1 MKILFLSH
9 NFYPDIG
16 GIEVNSDILAQ
27 AFSEVGHDVH
37 LLTWSKDPTNKKFPY
52 VVIRNPNKR
61 KLFLEHSWA
70 DLVFENNPCLRLA
83 WPNLFFRNP
92 SVIVL
97 NTWIT
102 RINGKIGFQDRIKL
116 LWLKRASK
124 VIAVS
129 DAIRKRC
136 WPSATVIANPYR
148 SDQFK
153 IIPGIEKTID
163 FVFLGRLVS
172 DKGADH
178 AIKAI
183 YQLVN
188 LKYKSSSFNKKTLFT
203 IIGSG
208 PEYHTLQQLIVEL
221 KMEAYIK
228 LVGPLSGEALAI
240 CLNRHRYL
248 LVPSL
253 WEEPFG
259 NVVLEAMACGCLPIV
274 SDGGGLPDA
283 IGDAGLK
290 FNRGDINSLVNTIIK
305 ITNNPLLELKLKNEA
320 ITHLTAH
327 QPNVVASKYL
337 DVVELALHHIEKS
350 NESTYITSDR

>member
-1 MKILFLSH
+1 MRILFLSH

-27 AFSEVGHDVH
+27 AFSEVGHEVH

-52 VVIRNPNKR
+52 PVIRNPSKR
-61 KLFLEHSWA
+61 KLFMEHSWA
-70 DLVFENNPCLRLA
+70 ELIFENNPSLRLA
-83 WPNLFFRNP
+83 WPNIFFRKP
-92 SVIVL
+92 SVIAL
-97 NTWIT
+97 NTWIS

-148 SDQFK
+148 MNEFR
-153 IIPGIEKTID
+153 IIPGIKKTKE

-178 AIKAI
+178 AIKAVKLLI
-183 YQLVN
+183 TTKPEIN
-188 LKYKSSSFNKKTLFT
+188 NENKITLT

-208 PEYHTLQQLIVEL
+208 PEQKNLLKLIQDLEMDNYV
-221 KMEAYIK
+221 K
-228 LVGPLSGEALAI
+228 LTGPLRGEDLAV
-240 CLNRHRYL
+240 CLNRHRFL

-283 IGDAGLK
+283 IGNAGLK
-290 FNRGDINSLVNTIIK
+290 FPRGNIKAMVETIINV
-305 ITNNPLLELKLKNEA
+305 INNPNLEQQLKLA
-320 ITHLTAH
+320 ATAH
-327 QPNVVASKYL
+327 LKLHEPSKVANQYLKVIESAFYSKQ
-337 DVVELALHHIEKS
+337 
-350 NESTYITSDR
+350 

>member
-1 MKILFLSH
+1 MRILFLTH

-27 AFSEVGHDVH
+27 AFTDAGHDVH
-37 LLTWSKDPTNKKFPY
+37 LLTWSKDSSNRKFSY
-52 VVIRNPNKR
+52 LVIRNPSKR
-61 KLFLEHSWA
+61 KLFFEHAWA

-83 WPNLFFRNP
+83 WPSLFFRKY

-102 RINGKIGFQDRIKL
+102 RIDGQIGFQDRLKR
-116 LWLKRASK
+116 LWLKRADK

-129 DAIRKRC
+129 DAIRRKC
-136 WPSATVIANPYR
+136 WPQATVIANPYR
-148 SDQFK
+148 SEQFK
-153 IIPGIEKTID
+153 IITDIAKTTD

-178 AIKAI
+178 AVKAI
-183 YQLVN
+183 KLLMEKLGPAN
-188 LKYKSSSFNKKTLFT
+188 FPTEKLLT
-203 IIGSG
+203 IIGNG
-208 PEYHTLQQLIVEL
+208 PEFKNLEKLIVEL
-221 KMEAYIK
+221 NLENYVELTGA
-228 LVGPLSGEALAI
+228 LSGERLVE
-240 CLNRHRYL
+240 CLNRHRFL

-283 IGDAGLK
+283 IGNAGLT
-290 FNRGDINSLVNTIIK
+290 FQRGNIQALVSRIIEIK
-305 ITNNPLLELKLKNEA
+305 ENPKLEQTLKNNA
-320 ITHLTAH
+320 SAHLLLH
-327 QPNVVASKYL
+327 QPQTVAAKYIQ
-337 DVVELALHHIEKS
+337 VIESAIQKQHQ
-350 NESTYITSDR
+350 R

>member
-1 MKILFLSH
+1 MRILFLSH

-16 GIEVNSDILAQ
+16 GIEINSDILAQ
-27 AFSEVGHDVH
+27 AFTEAGHQVH
-37 LLTWSKDPTNKKFPY
+37 LLTWSKDPSNKVFSYK
-52 VVIRNPNKR
+52 VIRNPSKR
-61 KLFLEHSWA
+61 RLFVEHAWA

-83 WPNLFFRNP
+83 WPSIFFRRY

-102 RINGKIGFQDRIKL
+102 RINGKIGFQDRLKL
-116 LWLKRASK
+116 LWLKRADK

-129 DAIRKRC
+129 EAIRKRC
-136 WPSATVIANPYR
+136 WPTATVIANPYR
-148 SDQFK
+148 SEQFR
-153 IIPGIEKTID
+153 IIEGINKTID

-178 AIKAI
+178 AVKAI
-183 YQLVN
+183 KSLLSSATN
-188 LKYKSSSFNKKTLFT
+188 LDLINRKPLLT
-203 IIGSG
+203 IIGNG
-208 PEYHTLQQLIVEL
+208 PEYNNLKQLIAEL
-221 KMEAYIK
+221 NLEAYVDLI
-228 LVGPLSGEALAI
+228 GSLSGEDLAV
-240 CLNRHRYL
+240 CLNRHRFL

-290 FNRGDINSLVNTIIK
+290 FRRGDINSLVDTIIE
-305 ITNNPLLELKLKNEA
+305 ILNNPDLEQKLKKQSEG
-320 ITHLTAH
+320 HLILH
-327 QPNVVASKYL
+327 KPEVVASKY
-337 DVVELALHHIEKS
+337 IEVI
-350 NESTYITSDR
+350 ESAIRHN

>member
-1 MKILFLSH
+1 MRILFLSH

-27 AFSEVGHDVH
+27 AFSDFGHDVH
-37 LLTWSKDPTNKKFPY
+37 LLTWSNDPYNKSFPY
-52 VVIRNPNKR
+52 QVIRNPSKR
-61 KLFLEHSWA
+61 KLFKEHIWA
-70 DLVFENNPCLRLA
+70 ELIFENNPSLRLA
-83 WPNLFFRNP
+83 WPNLFFRKP
-92 SVIVL
+92 SVIAL
-97 NTWIT
+97 NTWISRT
-102 RINGKIGFQDRIKL
+102 NGKIGFQDRIKL

-136 WPSATVIANPYR
+136 WPTATVIANPYR
-148 SDQFK
+148 VNEFK
-153 IIPGIEKTID
+153 IIPGIKKTCN

-183 YQLVN
+183 KLLIN
-188 LKYKSSSFNKKTLFT
+188 RSSELYSGNNHFTLT

-208 PEYHTLQQLIVEL
+208 PEEKNLLKLIQDL
-221 KMEAYIK
+221 KMSEYVK
-228 LVGPLSGEALAI
+228 LVGPLSGENLAI
-240 CLNRHRYL
+240 CLNKHHFL

-274 SDGGGLPDA
+274 SDGGGLPAA
-283 IGDAGLK
+283 IGNAGLK
-290 FNRGDINSLVNTIIK
+290 FQRGSLDALVNTIIYIINHPEVEKQLKFAAKAHLK
-305 ITNNPLLELKLKNEA
+305 I
-320 ITHLTAH
+320 H
-327 QPNVVASKYL
+327 QPDKVASQYL
-337 DVVELALHHIEKS
+337 KVIESAFNLKA
-350 NESTYITSDR
+350 N

>member
-1 MKILFLSH
+1 MRILFLSH

-27 AFSEVGHDVH
+27 AFSEVGHDIH
-37 LLTWSKDPTNKKFPY
+37 LLTWSKDPTDKKFPY
-52 VVIRNPNKR
+52 QVIRNPSKR
-61 KLFLEHSWA
+61 RLFTEHLWA
-70 DLVFENNPCLRLA
+70 ELIFENNPSLRLA
-83 WPNLFFRNP
+83 WPNIFFRKP
-92 SVIVL
+92 SVIAL
-97 NTWIT
+97 NTWIS

-136 WPSATVIANPYR
+136 WPTATVIANPYR
-148 SDQFK
+148 MDEFR
-153 IIPGIEKTID
+153 IIPGIEKTKE

-178 AIKAI
+178 AIRAVK
-183 YQLVN
+183 LLLT
-188 LKYKSSSFNKKTLFT
+188 LKPELNYENHKITLT

-208 PEYHTLQQLIVEL
+208 PEQKNLLKLVQDLKMDDYVEL
-221 KMEAYIK
+221 T
-228 LVGPLSGEALAI
+228 GPLSGESLSI
-240 CLNRHRYL
+240 CLNRHRFL

-274 SDGGGLPDA
+274 SDGGGLPAA
-283 IGDAGLK
+283 IGNAGLK
-290 FNRGDINSLVNTIIK
+290 FTRGNINAMVDTIIH
-305 ITNNPLLELKLKNEA
+305 IINNPDLEQQLKLAADNHLKMHEPNKVAKQYLKVIEA
-320 ITHLTAH
+320 AFR
-327 QPNVVASKYL
+327 S
-337 DVVELALHHIEKS
+337 
-350 NESTYITSDR
+350 

>member
-16 GIEVNSDILAQ
+16 GIEINSDILAQ
-27 AFSEVGHDVH
+27 SFSEVGHDVH
-37 LLTWSKDPTNKKFPY
+37 LLTWSKDSSNKKFPY
-52 VVIRNPNKR
+52 LVIRNPSKR
-61 KLFLEHSWA
+61 KLFAEHYWA

-102 RINGKIGFQDRIKL
+102 RINGKIGFQDRLKL
-116 LWLKRASK
+116 LWLKHANK

-129 DAIRKRC
+129 DAVRKRC

-153 IIPGIEKTID
+153 IIPGIKKTID

-183 YQLVN
+183 HQLISSN
-188 LKYKSSSFNKKTLFT
+188 YKSAFLKEKPLFT

-208 PEYHTLQQLIVEL
+208 PEYRNLQQLISEL
-221 KMEAYIK
+221 EMELYIK
-228 LVGPLSGEALAI
+228 LVGPLSGEELAI
-240 CLNRHRYL
+240 CLNRHRFL

-259 NVVLEAMACGCLPIV
+259 NVVLEAMACGCIPIV

-283 IGDAGLK
+283 IGNAGMK
-290 FNRGDINSLVNTIIK
+290 FQRGDIDSLVNTIVEIV
-305 ITNNPLLELKLKNEA
+305 NNPSLELKLKNEA
-320 ITHLTAH
+320 ITHLTSH
-327 QPNVVASKYL
+327 RPDVVASKYL
-337 DVVELALHHIEKS
+337 NVVESALHLIKPR
-350 NESTYITSDR
+350 NESTYITSHR